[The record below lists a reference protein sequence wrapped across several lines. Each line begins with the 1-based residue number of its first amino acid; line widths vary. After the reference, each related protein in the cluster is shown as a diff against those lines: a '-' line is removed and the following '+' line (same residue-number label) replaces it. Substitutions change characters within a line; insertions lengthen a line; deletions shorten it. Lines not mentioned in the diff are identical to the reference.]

1 MTERKKSI
9 YNWLFGIVIIILIL
23 AALWAFYKTRFSPPQ
38 VPKLPTVDHI
48 HIPAEP
54 PEVNIPSSVALESS
68 TAVRLEDI
76 LNSKEPR
83 GWGPI
88 FTSWYGQPVKDFI
101 LPDIYGKK
109 HKLSDYRGKDVLIV
123 FWATWC
129 IPCIQEIPHLIALRN
144 VISEE
149 KLAILAVSN
158 EDPVLLK
165 RFAAGTKIN
174 YTILASRRS
183 DLPSPFRLVMGIP
196 SSFFVDK
203 EGKIKLATQG
213 PLHLGDI
220 KLILRA
226 E

>member
-1 MTERKKSI
+1 MSAAKKTG
-9 YNWLFGIVIIILIL
+9 YWLIGLVIILGIL
-23 AALWAFYKTRFSPPQ
+23 AVLWAFNKTPSSPPKT
-38 VPKLPTVDHI
+38 PNPPTADHI
-48 HIPAEP
+48 HIPVEA
-54 PEVNIPSSVALESS
+54 PETNSPSSIALESS
-68 TAVRLEDI
+68 ASVRLKDI

-88 FTSWYGQPVKDFI
+88 FTSWYGQPIEDFI
-101 LPDIYGKK
+101 LSDIHGKK

-144 VISEE
+144 IISEE
-149 KLAILAVSN
+149 KLAILAISN

-165 RFAAGTKIN
+165 RFTAGSKIN
-174 YTILASRRS
+174 YTILSGRLS
-183 DLPSPFRLVMGIP
+183 SLPSPLKLVMGIP

-213 PLHLGDI
+213 ILHLADI
-220 KLILRA
+220 KLILQA